1 MSNISQLAKLQADFQ
16 AYLLDEQAVA
26 EFNNHAITKSIIS
39 DAKVGV
45 KRRLG
50 IYYDGYRL
58 RIIEALASSYPKL
71 KQLLGDDLFDTVA
84 RSYITEY
91 PSTYR
96 NMRWYGGK
104 MQTHLQN
111 TLPQH
116 PIAAE
121 MANLEWALSLAFDA
135 EDTPTISL
143 NDLAAIPP
151 EDWAALKFSFQPA
164 LQTVRFCWNII
175 AIWKALDIEET
186 PPAPLQESTYTS
198 WLIWRKALNSH
209 FRSMTEMEAIAINL
223 AMSNDATKGTF
234 GDICELLAIESEKE
248 AESTDAQD
256 AMTMAAQFLANW
268 ITDDM
273 ICEAK
278 LVD

>member
-84 RSYITEY
+84 RNYITEY

-96 NMRWYGGK
+96 NMRWYGGN

-116 PIAAE
+116 PVAAE

-164 LQTVRFCWNII
+164 LQIVRFRWNII

-186 PPAPLQESTYTS
+186 PPAPMQDSTDTT

-209 FRSMTEMEAIAINL
+209 FRSITETEAIAINL
-223 AMSNDATKGTF
+223 AMSNDPTKGTF
-234 GDICELLAIESEKE
+234 GDICELLAMESEKE

-273 ICEAK
+273 ICKAK
-278 LVD
+278 LID

>member
-45 KRRLG
+45 ERRLG

-84 RSYITEY
+84 RNYITEY

-96 NMRWYGGK
+96 NMRWYGGN

-164 LQTVRFCWNII
+164 LQTVRFRWNII

-209 FRSMTEMEAIAINL
+209 FRSITETEAIAINL
-223 AMSNDATKGTF
+223 AMSNDPTKGTF